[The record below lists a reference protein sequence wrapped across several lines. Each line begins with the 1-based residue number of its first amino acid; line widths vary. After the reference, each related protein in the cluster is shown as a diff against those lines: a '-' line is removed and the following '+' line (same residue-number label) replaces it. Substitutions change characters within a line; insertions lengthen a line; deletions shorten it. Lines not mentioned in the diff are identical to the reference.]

1 MINQKALFREGSVP
15 PGGTCLSSF
24 VILTTGSDVLVG
36 KMDKPDIWVE
46 RFFVGAQLAP
56 TYSSSGKFLLP
67 ASHLSWY
74 ESPLEAAQ
82 RIVRDQVQLHVK
94 QLELLEV
101 QSHLRGDR
109 ESTENPLHWD
119 ICFVYQA
126 KVPVSVAKKIKK
138 PEWFKDFGFV
148 KRSKLAPDDFTR
160 GHGDI
165 LQQAKLIGRRPN
177 R

>member
-1 MINQKALFREGSVP
+1 MSSQKALFREGSVP

-56 TYSSSGKFLLP
+56 TYYSSGKFLLP
-67 ASHLSWY
+67 ASHLAWY

-82 RIVRDQVQLHVK
+82 RIVRDQVQLDTK
-94 QLELLEV
+94 QLKLLDV
-101 QSHLRGDR
+101 QSYLSGDR
-109 ESTENPLHWD
+109 ESTENPPHWD

-126 KVPVSVAKKIKK
+126 KVPKSLVKKIRK
-138 PEWFKDFGFV
+138 PEWFKEYGFV
-148 KRSKLAPDDFTR
+148 KRSKLEPDDFTR

-165 LQQAKLIGRRPN
+165 LQQAKLIGRRP
-177 R
+177 RR